1 MKKQKYKIFTRL
13 FCTVSRNTEN
23 TQRTATKQNKTI
35 FSIEIHCTQNMS
47 REITNV
53 CSELFSVIF
62 VPLKYIADRTMFSS
76 TKHPIRSQ
84 ECLRVLNELPMPNL
98 WWRLDTT
105 LFGHQRLT
113 VPVIHRLAL
122 VTFETSLS

>member
-1 MKKQKYKIFTRL
+1 MSLRMKKQKYIIFTRL
-13 FCTVSRNTEN
+13 FCAVSRNTEN

-76 TKHPIRSQ
+76 TKHPIMPY
-84 ECLRVLNELPMPNL
+84 LVLQ
-98 WWRLDTT
+98 DTT
-105 LFGHQRLT
+105 KHSRQT
-113 VPVIHRLAL
+113 AL
-122 VTFETSLS
+122 